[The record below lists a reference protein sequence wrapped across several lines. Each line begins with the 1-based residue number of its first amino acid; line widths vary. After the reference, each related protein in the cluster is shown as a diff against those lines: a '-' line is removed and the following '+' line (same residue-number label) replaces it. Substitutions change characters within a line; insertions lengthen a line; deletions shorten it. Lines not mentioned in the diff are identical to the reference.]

1 MLTLLYLLIT
11 LLLLSVLV
19 FLHEG
24 GHFLVAR
31 INKITVNEFAIGM
44 GPKIFSRVS
53 KKSGIRY
60 SIRALPLGGF
70 VSMAGEDEASDD
82 VNAFCNKNVWRR
94 ISTVIAGPIT
104 NILVGFLGMLI
115 LVALTCPATNI
126 VAAFFDDATSDD
138 CGLQIN
144 DKIVAVNGVK
154 THTGNEVVYEITYQG
169 DEPLQLTVIRN
180 GAKILIEDV
189 IVPTVE
195 ENGVVLGSYDMQ
207 FYGIDENEVTFD
219 IVISHTFWRTY
230 STAKMVWD
238 SLADLITGRFGLDA
252 ISGPIGMT
260 ELVGSAISTGWE
272 SVLYLWV
279 IISVNLGVMNLL
291 PLPALDG
298 GRLVFLF
305 WEAVTRKPVN
315 KNIESYINAAGL
327 LILMAL
333 MLLITFKDIFKL
345 F

>member
-1 MLTLLYLLIT
+1 MIILYLLIT
-11 LLLLSVLV
+11 LFLLGVLV

-24 GHFLVAR
+24 GHFLFAR
-31 INKITVNEFAIGM
+31 LNGITVNEFAIGM
-44 GPKIFSRVS
+44 GPKLLSVVS

-60 SIRALPLGGF
+60 SLRAFPLGGF
-70 VSMAGEDEASDD
+70 VSMAGEDGESED
-82 VNAFCNKNVWRR
+82 VNAFCNKNIWRR
-94 ISTVIAGPIT
+94 ISTVLAGPIT

-115 LVALTCPATNI
+115 LVSLTAPATNI
-126 VAAFFDDATSDD
+126 VAVFFDDATSDD
-138 CGLQIN
+138 CGLQVN

-169 DEPLQLTVIRN
+169 DKPLDLTVVRN
-180 GAKILIEDV
+180 GVKITLEDV
-189 IVPTVE
+189 VFPTTE
-195 ENGVVLGSYDMQ
+195 ENGIVLGMYDMQ
-207 FYGIDENEVTFD
+207 FYGIDEEEVNFG
-219 IVISHTFWRTY
+219 IILSHSFWRTY

-238 SLADLITGRFGLDA
+238 SLADLISGRFGLDA

-260 ELVGSAISTGWE
+260 ELVGSAIATGWE

-298 GRLVFLF
+298 GRLLFLF
-305 WEAVTRKPVN
+305 WEAITRKPLNRNV
-315 KNIESYINAAGL
+315 EAYINAAGL
-327 LILMAL
+327 LILMAF
-333 MLLITFKDIFKL
+333 MLLVTFKDIFKL

>member
-1 MLTLLYLLIT
+1 MIFLYLLLT

-31 INKITVNEFAIGM
+31 LNKITVNEFSIGM
-44 GPKIFSRVS
+44 GPKIFSYRS
-53 KKSGIRY
+53 KKSGILY
-60 SIRALPLGGF
+60 SVRALPIGGF

-82 VNAFCNKNVWRR
+82 PNAFCNKNVWRR
-94 ISTVIAGPIT
+94 ISTVLAGPVT
-104 NILVGFLGMLI
+104 NIIVGFLGMLV
-115 LVALTCPATNI
+115 LVALTGPATNI
-126 VAAFFDDATSDD
+126 VAAFLDDATSVNH
-138 CGLQIN
+138 GLQID
-144 DKIVAVNGVK
+144 DKIVAVEGVK

-169 DEPLQLTVIRN
+169 DKPLDITVIRN
-180 GAKILIEDV
+180 GEKIVIEDV
-189 IVPTVE
+189 VFPTVE
-195 ENGVVLGSYDMQ
+195 ENGVTLGNYDML
-207 FYGIDENEVTFD
+207 FYGISEADRSFS

-238 SLADLITGRFGLDA
+238 SLADLIGGRFGLDA

-260 ELVGSAISTGWE
+260 ELVGTAVVAGWE
-272 SVLYLWV
+272 SLLYLWV

-298 GRLVFLF
+298 GRLMFLL
-305 WEAVTRKPVN
+305 WEALTRKPVN
-315 KNIESYINAAGL
+315 KTVESYINAAGL
-327 LILMAL
+327 LILMAF
-333 MLLITFKDIFKL
+333 MILITFKDIFKL

>member
-1 MLTLLYLLIT
+1 MIILYLILT

-24 GHFLVAR
+24 GHFIAAR
-31 INKITVNEFAIGM
+31 LNGITVNEFAIGM
-44 GPKIFSRVS
+44 GPKIISVVS

-60 SIRALPLGGF
+60 SIRALPIGGF

-82 VNAFCNKNVWRR
+82 INAFCNKNVWRR
-94 ISTVIAGPIT
+94 ITTVLAGPLT
-104 NILVGFLGMLI
+104 NLIVGFIGMFV
-115 LVALTCPATNI
+115 LVALTVPATNI

-138 CGLQIN
+138 YGLQID
-144 DKIVAVNGVK
+144 DKIVAVNGIG

-169 DEPLQLTVIRN
+169 YEPLDLTVIRD
-180 GAKILIEDV
+180 GDKIVIDDV
-189 IVPTVE
+189 VFPTIE
-195 ENGVVLGSYDMQ
+195 ENGVILGSFDMK
-207 FYGIDENEVTFD
+207 FYGINEANRSFGL
-219 IVISHTFWRTY
+219 ILSHTFWRTY

-238 SLADLITGRFGLDA
+238 SLADLIRGRFGLDA
-252 ISGPIGMT
+252 VSGPIGMT
-260 ELVGSAISTGWE
+260 ELVGDALANGWE

-279 IISVNLGVMNLL
+279 LLSVNLGVMNLL

-298 GRLVFLF
+298 GRLMFLY
-305 WEAVTRKPVN
+305 WEALTRKPIN
-315 KNIESYINAAGL
+315 KNIEAYINAAGL
-327 LILMAL
+327 LILMAF

>member
-1 MLTLLYLLIT
+1 MLILYLLIT
-11 LLLLSVLV
+11 LLLLGVLV

-24 GHFLVAR
+24 GHFLFAR
-31 INKITVNEFAIGM
+31 LNGITVNEFAIGM
-44 GPKIFSRVS
+44 GPKLLSVVS

-60 SIRALPLGGF
+60 SLRAFPLGGF
-70 VSMAGEDEASDD
+70 VSMAGEDGESED

-94 ISTVIAGPIT
+94 ISTVLAGPIT
-104 NILVGFLGMLI
+104 NILVGFIGMLV
-115 LVALTCPATNI
+115 LVSVTAPATNI
-126 VAAFFDDATSDD
+126 VAVFVDDATSDD
-138 CGLQIN
+138 CGLQVN

-169 DEPLQLTVIRN
+169 DEPLDLTVVREGVKMTLEN
-180 GAKILIEDV
+180 V
-189 IVPTVE
+189 VFPTTE
-195 ENGVVLGSYDMQ
+195 ENGIVLGMYDMQ
-207 FYGIDENEVTFD
+207 FYGIDEEEVNFG
-219 IVISHTFWRTY
+219 IILSHSFWRTY

-238 SLADLITGRFGLDA
+238 SLADLIGGRFGLDA

-260 ELVGSAISTGWE
+260 ELVGSAIATGWE

-298 GRLVFLF
+298 GRLLFLF
-305 WEAVTRKPVN
+305 WEAITRKPLNRNV
-315 KNIESYINAAGL
+315 EAYINAAGL
-327 LILMAL
+327 LILMAF
-333 MLLITFKDIFKL
+333 MLLVTFKDIFKL

>member
-1 MLTLLYLLIT
+1 MIILYLLLT
-11 LLLLSVLV
+11 LLLLGVLV

-24 GHFLVAR
+24 GHFLLAR
-31 INKITVNEFAIGM
+31 LNDITVNEFAIGM
-44 GPKIFSRVS
+44 GPKIFSKVS

-60 SIRALPLGGF
+60 SIRAFPIGGF

-94 ISTVIAGPIT
+94 ISTVLAGPVT
-104 NILVGFLGMLI
+104 NILVGFIGMLV
-115 LVALTCPATNI
+115 LVLLTVPASNI
-126 VAAFFDDATSDD
+126 VAVFSENATSSE
-138 CGLQIN
+138 CGLQVD

-154 THTGNEVVYEITYQG
+154 THTGNEVAYEIPYQG
-169 DEPLQLTVIRN
+169 DEPLDITVIRN
-180 GAKILIEDV
+180 GEMIVLEDV
-189 IVPTVE
+189 SFPKVE
-195 ENGVVLGSYDMQ
+195 ESGVVLGTLDFQ
-207 FYGIDENEVTFD
+207 FWGVGEGEKDFGLI
-219 IVISHTFWRTY
+219 ISHTFWRTY

-260 ELVGSAISTGWE
+260 ELVGSAIATGWE

-298 GRLVFLF
+298 GRLVFLL

-315 KNIESYINAAGL
+315 KNVEAYINAAGL
-327 LILMAL
+327 LILMAF
-333 MLLITFKDIFKL
+333 MLIITFKDIFKL

>member
-180 GAKILIEDV
+180 GVKILIEDV

>member
-1 MLTLLYLLIT
+1 MLTFLYLLIT

-24 GHFLVAR
+24 GHFLFAR
-31 INKITVNEFAIGM
+31 LNGITVNEFAIGM

-70 VSMAGEDEASDD
+70 VSMAGEDGESED

-94 ISTVIAGPIT
+94 ISTVFAGPII
-104 NILVGFLGMLI
+104 NIIVGFLGMLV
-115 LVALTCPATNI
+115 LVASTGPATNI
-126 VAAFFDDATSDD
+126 VGRFFEDATSDD
-138 CGLQIN
+138 YGLQIN

-169 DEPLQLTVIRN
+169 DKPLDITVIR
-180 GAKILIEDV
+180 GGEKLILEDV
-189 IVPTVE
+189 VFPTVE
-195 ENGVVLGSYDMQ
+195 ENGVVLGTYDMQ
-207 FYGIDENEVTFD
+207 FYAIDEKNVT
-219 IVISHTFWRTY
+219 IGVVLSHTFWRTY

-260 ELVGSAISTGWE
+260 ELVGSALATGWE

-298 GRLVFLF
+298 GRLMFLL
-305 WEAVTRKPVN
+305 WEALTHKPVN
-315 KNIESYINAAGL
+315 RNVEAYINAAGL
-327 LILMAL
+327 LILMAF
-333 MLLITFKDIFKL
+333 MLLITFKDVINL

>member
-1 MLTLLYLLIT
+1 MLT

-31 INKITVNEFAIGM
+31 LNKITVNEFSIGM
-44 GPKIFSRVS
+44 GPKIFSYQS
-53 KKSGIRY
+53 KKSGIKY
-60 SIRALPLGGF
+60 SIRALPIGGF

-82 VNAFCNKNVWRR
+82 PNAFCNKNVWRR
-94 ISTVIAGPIT
+94 ISTVLAGPVM
-104 NILVGFLGMLI
+104 NIIVGFLGMLV
-115 LVALTCPATNI
+115 LVALTGPATNI
-126 VAAFFDDATSDD
+126 VAAFLDDATSVNY
-138 CGLQIN
+138 GLQIN
-144 DKIVAVNGVK
+144 DKIVAVEGVK

-169 DEPLQLTVIRN
+169 DKPLDLTVIRN
-180 GAKILIEDV
+180 GEKIVIEDV
-189 IVPTVE
+189 VFPTVE
-195 ENGVVLGSYDMQ
+195 ENGVTLGNYDML
-207 FYGIDENEVTFD
+207 FYGISEADRSFSV
-219 IVISHTFWRTY
+219 IISHTFWRTY

-260 ELVGSAISTGWE
+260 ELVGSALVTGWE
-272 SVLYLWV
+272 SLLYLWV

-298 GRLVFLF
+298 GRLMFLL
-305 WEAVTRKPVN
+305 WEAITRKPVN
-315 KNIESYINAAGL
+315 KTVESYINAAGL
-327 LILMAL
+327 LILMAF
-333 MLLITFKDIFKL
+333 MIIITFKDIFKL

>member
-1 MLTLLYLLIT
+1 MIILYLLLT
-11 LLLLSVLV
+11 LLLLGVLV

-24 GHFLVAR
+24 GHFLLAR
-31 INKITVNEFAIGM
+31 LNGITVNEFAIGM
-44 GPKIFSRVS
+44 GPKIFSKVS

-60 SIRALPLGGF
+60 SIRAFPIGGF

-94 ISTVIAGPIT
+94 ISTVLAGPVT
-104 NILVGFLGMLI
+104 NILVGFIGMLV
-115 LVALTCPATNI
+115 LVALTGPATNI
-126 VAAFFDDATSDD
+126 VAKFFDDATSDD
-138 CGLQIN
+138 YGLQVN
-144 DKIVAVNGVK
+144 DKIVAVNDVK

-169 DEPLQLTVIRN
+169 DEPLDLTVIRD
-180 GAKILIEDV
+180 GVRIVLEDV
-189 IVPTVE
+189 VFPTVE
-195 ENGVVLGSYDMQ
+195 ESGVTLGNYDMQ
-207 FYGIDENEVTFD
+207 FYGIDEENITFGV
-219 IVISHTFWRTY
+219 VISHTFWRTY

-260 ELVGSAISTGWE
+260 ELVGSAIATGWE
-272 SVLYLWV
+272 SLLYLWV

-298 GRLVFLF
+298 GRLIFLL

-315 KNIESYINAAGL
+315 KNVEAYINAAGL
-327 LILMAL
+327 LILMAF
-333 MLLITFKDIFKL
+333 MLIITFKDIFKL

>member
-1 MLTLLYLLIT
+1 MITLLYLLIT

-24 GHFLVAR
+24 GHFLLAR
-31 INKITVNEFAIGM
+31 LNGITVNEFAIGM
-44 GPKIFSRVS
+44 GPKILSRVS

-60 SIRALPLGGF
+60 SIRAFPLGGF
-70 VSMAGEDEASDD
+70 VSMAGEDGESED

-94 ISTVIAGPIT
+94 ISTVLAGPIT
-104 NILVGFLGMLI
+104 NIIIGFLGMLV
-115 LVALTCPATNI
+115 LVALTGPATNI
-126 VAAFFDDATSDD
+126 VARFFDDATSDD
-138 CGLQIN
+138 YGLQIN
-144 DKIVAVNGVK
+144 DKIIAVNDVK
-154 THTGNEVVYEITYQG
+154 THSGNEVVYEITYQG
-169 DEPLQLTVIRN
+169 DKPIDLTVIRD
-180 GAKILIEDV
+180 GEMIILEDV
-189 IVPTVE
+189 VFPTIE
-195 ENGVVLGSYDMQ
+195 ENGVVLGTYDMQ
-207 FYGIDENEVTFD
+207 FFGIDEENITPG
-219 IVISHTFWRTY
+219 IVLSHTFWRTY

-260 ELVGSAISTGWE
+260 ELVGSALATGWE

-291 PLPALDG
+291 PFPALDG
-298 GRLVFLF
+298 GRLMFLF
-305 WEAVTRKPVN
+305 WEAITRKPVN
-315 KNIESYINAAGL
+315 RNIEAYINAAGL
-327 LILMAL
+327 LILMAF

>member
-1 MLTLLYLLIT
+1 MITLLYLLIT

-24 GHFLVAR
+24 GHFLLAR
-31 INKITVNEFAIGM
+31 LNGITVNEFAIGM
-44 GPKIFSRVS
+44 GPKILSRVS

-60 SIRALPLGGF
+60 SIRAFPLGGF
-70 VSMAGEDEASDD
+70 VSMAGEDGESED

-94 ISTVIAGPIT
+94 ISTVLAGPVT
-104 NILVGFLGMLI
+104 NIIIGFLGMLV
-115 LVALTCPATNI
+115 LVALTGPATNI
-126 VAAFFDDATSDD
+126 VARFFDDATSDD
-138 CGLQIN
+138 YGLQIN
-144 DKIVAVNGVK
+144 DKIIAVNDVK
-154 THTGNEVVYEITYQG
+154 THSGNEVVYEITYQG
-169 DEPLQLTVIRN
+169 DKPIDLTVIRD
-180 GAKILIEDV
+180 GEKIILEDV
-189 IVPTVE
+189 VFPTIE
-195 ENGVVLGSYDMQ
+195 ENGVVLGTYDMQ
-207 FYGIDENEVTFD
+207 FFEIDEENITPGV
-219 IVISHTFWRTY
+219 VLSHTFWRTY

-260 ELVGSAISTGWE
+260 ELVGSALATGWE

-291 PLPALDG
+291 PFPALDG
-298 GRLVFLF
+298 GRLMFLF
-305 WEAVTRKPVN
+305 WEAITRKPVN
-315 KNIESYINAAGL
+315 RNIEAYINAAGL
-327 LILMAL
+327 LILMAF

>member
-1 MLTLLYLLIT
+1 MIILYLLLT
-11 LLLLSVLV
+11 LALLSVLV

-31 INKITVNEFAIGM
+31 LNNITVNEFAIGM

-60 SIRALPLGGF
+60 SVRALPIGGF

-94 ISTVIAGPIT
+94 ISTVFAGPLT
-104 NILVGFLGMLI
+104 NLVVGFVGMFV
-115 LVALTCPATNI
+115 LVALTVPATNI
-126 VAAFFDDATSDD
+126 VAAFFDDATSDNY
-138 CGLQIN
+138 GLQIN
-144 DKIVAVNGVK
+144 DKIVAVNGVS

-169 DEPLQLTVIRN
+169 YEPLDLTVIRE
-180 GAKILIEDV
+180 GTKILLEDV
-189 IVPTVE
+189 VFPTIE
-195 ENGVVLGSYDMQ
+195 ESGVVLGSYDMQ
-207 FYGIDENEVTFD
+207 FYGIGETERSFGT
-219 IVISHTFWRTY
+219 ILSHTFWRTY

-238 SLADLITGRFGLDA
+238 SLADLIRGRFGLDA
-252 ISGPIGMT
+252 VSGPIGMT
-260 ELVGSAISTGWE
+260 ELVGDAIANGWE

-279 IISVNLGVMNLL
+279 LLSVNLGVMNLL

-298 GRLVFLF
+298 GRLMFLW
-305 WEAVTRKPVN
+305 WEALTRKPIN
-315 KNIESYINAAGL
+315 KNVEAYINAAGL
-327 LILMAL
+327 LILMAF

>member
-1 MLTLLYLLIT
+1 MVFLYLLIT
-11 LLLLSVLV
+11 LLLLGVLV

-24 GHFLVAR
+24 GHFLLAR
-31 INKITVNEFAIGM
+31 LNGITVNEFAVGM
-44 GPKIFSRVS
+44 GPKVLSWVS

-60 SIRALPLGGF
+60 SLRAFPLGGF

-94 ISTVIAGPIT
+94 ISTVLAGPVT
-104 NILVGFLGMLI
+104 NILVGFIGMLV
-115 LVALTCPATNI
+115 LVALTGPATNI
-126 VAAFFDDATSDD
+126 VGKFLPDSTSDGY
-138 CGLQIN
+138 GLQIN
-144 DKIVAVNGVK
+144 DQIIEVNGVR

-169 DEPLQLTVIRN
+169 DKPLELTVIRD
-180 GAKILIEDV
+180 GEKIVLPGV
-189 IVPTVE
+189 VFPTVE
-195 ENGVVLGSYDMQ
+195 ENGIILGMYDMQ
-207 FYGIDENEVTFD
+207 FYGIDEADVGFGT
-219 IVISHTFWRTY
+219 VLSHAFWRTY

-238 SLADLITGRFGLDA
+238 SLADLISGRFGLDA

-260 ELVGSAISTGWE
+260 ELVGSAIATGWE

-298 GRLVFLF
+298 GRLMFLL
-305 WEAVTRKPVN
+305 WEAITRKPVN
-315 KNIESYINAAGL
+315 KNVEGYINAAGL
-327 LILMAL
+327 LILMAFMIL
-333 MLLITFKDIFKL
+333 VTFKDIFKL

>member
-1 MLTLLYLLIT
+1 MVFLYLLIT
-11 LLLLSVLV
+11 LLLLGVLV

-24 GHFLVAR
+24 GHFLLAR
-31 INKITVNEFAIGM
+31 LNGITVNEFAVGM
-44 GPKIFSRVS
+44 GPKVLTWVS

-60 SIRALPLGGF
+60 SLRAFPLGGF

-94 ISTVIAGPIT
+94 ISTVLAGPVT
-104 NILVGFLGMLI
+104 NILVGFIGMLV
-115 LVALTCPATNI
+115 LVALTGPATNI
-126 VAAFFDDATSDD
+126 VGKFLPDSTSDGY
-138 CGLQIN
+138 GLQIN
-144 DKIVAVNGVK
+144 DQIIEVNGVR

-169 DEPLQLTVIRN
+169 DKPLELTVIRD
-180 GAKILIEDV
+180 GEKIVLPGV
-189 IVPTVE
+189 VFPTVE
-195 ENGVVLGSYDMQ
+195 ENGIILGMYDMQ
-207 FYGIDENEVTFD
+207 FYGIDEADVGFGT
-219 IVISHTFWRTY
+219 VLSHAFWRTY

-238 SLADLITGRFGLDA
+238 SLADLISGRFGLDA

-260 ELVGSAISTGWE
+260 ELVGSAIATGWE

-298 GRLVFLF
+298 GRLMFLL
-305 WEAVTRKPVN
+305 WEAITRKPVN
-315 KNIESYINAAGL
+315 KNVEGYINAAGL
-327 LILMAL
+327 LILMAFMIL
-333 MLLITFKDIFKL
+333 VTFKDIFKL